1 MSKSDGAPSAAA
13 VSLEAVGKS
22 YADTVA
28 LAPTSIE
35 VRRGERVAL
44 LGPSGSGKT
53 TLLNIIGGV
62 VRPDA
67 GVVTLSG
74 RELAGMRPGRE
85 LSALVGVVHQQL
97 DLVPHLPVIH
107 NVLAGRLGEWSLW
120 RSLLSLVSARDRGM
134 AVAAVERVGI
144 ADKLHER
151 TSRLSGGEQQ
161 RVALARLLVQRPGIV
176 LADEPVASLDP
187 TRADDIVRLLTAIVD
202 ESGNTLIASLHS
214 VDLARRYFTRAIGLR
229 DGRVQFDVAMEGLE
243 DGTLRALYD
252 LE

>member
-1 MSKSDGAPSAAA
+1 MSASVPA
-13 VSLEAVGKS
+13 VSLDTVGKS

-28 LAPTSIE
+28 LAPLSLE
-35 VRRGERVAL
+35 VGQGERVAV

-53 TLLNIIGGV
+53 TLLHLVAGV

-67 GVVTLSG
+67 GTVTLSG
-74 RELAGMRPGRE
+74 RDLAGVRPGRE
-85 LSALVGVVHQQL
+85 LAALVGVIHQQL
-97 DLVPHLPVIH
+97 DLVPHLPVLH
-107 NVLAGRLGEWSLW
+107 NVLAGRLGEWGLW
-120 RSLLSLVSARDRGM
+120 RSLLSLVAARDRGM

-176 LADEPVASLDP
+176 VADEPVASLDP
-187 TRADDIVRLLTAIVD
+187 TRADDIVRLLTGIVA

-214 VDLARRYFTRAIGLR
+214 VDLARRYFTRAVGLR
-229 DGRVQFDVAMEGLE
+229 DGRLRFDVAMDELE
-243 DGTLRALYD
+243 DGTLRELYD

>member
-1 MSKSDGAPSAAA
+1 MSTSEGAPSAPA
-13 VSLEAVGKS
+13 VSLRAVGKS

-28 LAPTSIE
+28 LAPLSLE
-35 VRRGERVAL
+35 VGQGERVAV

-62 VRPDA
+62 LRPDA

-85 LSALVGVVHQQL
+85 LSALVGVVHQQF
-97 DLVPHLPVIH
+97 DLVPHLPVVH

-120 RSLLSLVSARDRGM
+120 RSLLSLVAARDRRL

-176 LADEPVASLDP
+176 LADEPVSSLDP
-187 TRADDIVRLLTAIVD
+187 ARADDVVRLLTSIVD
-202 ESGNTLIASLHS
+202 ESDTTLIASLHS

-229 DGRVQFDVAMEGLE
+229 DGRLQFDVAMDEVE
-243 DGTLRALYD
+243 DATLRALYD
-252 LE
+252 LG

>member
-1 MSKSDGAPSAAA
+1 MSAPATA
-13 VSLEAVGKS
+13 VSLRTVGKS

-28 LAPTSIE
+28 LAPLSLE
-35 VRRGERVAL
+35 VGQGERVAV

-62 VRPDA
+62 LQPDA
-67 GVVTLSG
+67 GLVTLSG

-85 LSALVGVVHQQL
+85 LSALVGVVHQQF
-97 DLVPHLPVIH
+97 DLVPHLPVLH

-120 RSLLSLVSARDRGM
+120 RSLLSLVATRDRRL

-176 LADEPVASLDP
+176 LADEPVSSLDP
-187 TRADDIVRLLTAIVD
+187 ARADDVVRLLTSIVD
-202 ESGNTLIASLHS
+202 ESGTTLIASLHS

-229 DGRVQFDVAMEGLE
+229 DGRLQFDVAMDEVE
-243 DGTLRALYD
+243 DATLRALYD
-252 LE
+252 LG

>member
-1 MSKSDGAPSAAA
+1 MSASGPAI
-13 VSLEAVGKS
+13 SLEAVGKA

-28 LAPTSIE
+28 LAPLSLE
-35 VRRGERVAL
+35 VGRGERVAV

-53 TLLNIIGGV
+53 TLLHLVAGV

-67 GVVTLSG
+67 GAVTLSG
-74 RELAGMRPGRE
+74 RDLAGLRPGRE
-85 LSALVGVVHQQL
+85 LAALVGVIHQQL
-97 DLVPHLPVIH
+97 DLVPHLPVVH
-107 NVLAGRLGEWSLW
+107 NVLAGRLGEWGLW
-120 RSLLSLVSARDRGM
+120 RSLLSLVSARDRGL

-144 ADKLHER
+144 ADKLYER

-176 LADEPVASLDP
+176 VADEPVASLDP
-187 TRADDIVRLLTAIVD
+187 TRGDDIIRLLTGIVA
-202 ESGNTLIASLHS
+202 ESGDTLIGSLHS

-229 DGRVQFDVAMEGLE
+229 DGRLRFDVAMDELE
-243 DGTLRALYD
+243 DGTLRRLYD